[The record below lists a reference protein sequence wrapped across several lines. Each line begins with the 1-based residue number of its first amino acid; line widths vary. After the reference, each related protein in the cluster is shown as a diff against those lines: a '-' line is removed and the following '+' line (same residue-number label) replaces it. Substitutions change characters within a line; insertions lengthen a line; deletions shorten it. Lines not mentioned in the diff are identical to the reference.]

1 MRKTVVGILFTSLA
15 LCSCSQQLAVSNS
28 APSPAT
34 SPSQAMATATPS
46 FTLCNGTFALCTKA
60 KCLPVPGTKEKVNCE
75 CEVKHGYSAGTKPC
89 ETVPP
94 GPPKANE
101 AIPSRYFPISSMAVC
116 LIDAPWAFCLD
127 KPCTVDDKDPHK
139 ANCLCDVKRTPEQG
153 YVVVAGTKDDAM
165 CTDALW
171 SSATVQDVIGVTG
184 FLYTQPQLQPSSITI
199 VRVETAKK

>member
-1 MRKTVVGILFTSLA
+1 
-15 LCSCSQQLAVSNS
+15 
-28 APSPAT
+28 
-34 SPSQAMATATPS
+34 
-46 FTLCNGTFALCTKA
+46 
-60 KCLPVPGTKEKVNCE
+60 
-75 CEVKHGYSAGTKPC
+75 
-89 ETVPP
+89 
-94 GPPKANE
+94 
-101 AIPSRYFPISSMAVC
+101 MAVC

-184 FLYTQPQLQPSSITI
+184 FLYTQSQLQPSSITI